1 MLDMYTHIIAF
12 LAPKSNGKLGG
23 GEPPLVMPVG
33 AAELPFLPVG
43 AAELP
48 FLPVGVRPTG
58 LSHRSAS
65 RKQDGQ
71 DGSRAREAEPAQR
84 SRDVK
89 PAMLSRAR
97 KIKIRATRR
106 GGAPF

>member
-43 AAELP
+43 
-48 FLPVGVRPTG
+48 VRPTG
-58 LSHRSAS
+58 LNQRSAS

-71 DGSRAREAEPAQR
+71 DGSRACSGASAAEPRCEA
-84 SRDVK
+84 SDAK
-89 PAMLSRAR
+89 PREED
-97 KIKIRATRR
+97 KN
-106 GGAPF
+106 

>member
-12 LAPKSNGKLGG
+12 LAPKSNGKLGRLL
-23 GEPPLVMPVG
+23 PPFLPVGAAELPFLPVG

-58 LSHRSAS
+58 LSQRSGAS
-65 RKQDGQ
+65 V
-71 DGSRAREAEPAQR
+71 AEPAGRSQR
-84 SRDVK
+84 SV
-89 PAMLSRAR
+89 ASA
-97 KIKIRATRR
+97 A
-106 GGAPF
+106 

>member
-12 LAPKSNGKLGG
+12 LAPKSNGKLGRLL
-23 GEPPLVMPVG
+23 P
-33 AAELPFLPVG
+33 PFLPVG

-58 LSHRSAS
+58 LSQRSAS

-71 DGSRAREAEPAQR
+71 DVQDVQDRQDGSRARSIVSAAEPRCEA
-84 SRDVK
+84 SDAK
-89 PAMLSRAR
+89 PREED
-97 KIKIRATRR
+97 KN
-106 GGAPF
+106 

>member
-48 FLPVGVRPTG
+48 FLPVGAAELPFLPVGVRPTG
-58 LSHRSAS
+58 LSQRSGAS
-65 RKQDGQ
+65 V
-71 DGSRAREAEPAQR
+71 AEPAGRSQR
-84 SRDVK
+84 SV
-89 PAMLSRAR
+89 ASVA
-97 KIKIRATRR
+97 
-106 GGAPF
+106 